1 MEKKIIHGPSD
12 WTKQYCISKWGYINI
27 LSQTHRLTTN
37 KHYQSPQG
45 MITRHTQGYGR
56 GLSPFRKFSN
66 TVMDTGVLRK
76 NV

>member
-1 MEKKIIHGPSD
+1 MVPQIEPNSIA
-12 WTKQYCISKWGYINI
+12 SKWGYINI

-56 GLSPFRKFSN
+56 ACRLLGNSQIQKWKLKN
-66 TVMDTGVLRK
+66 TKK
-76 NV
+76 NVWYYV